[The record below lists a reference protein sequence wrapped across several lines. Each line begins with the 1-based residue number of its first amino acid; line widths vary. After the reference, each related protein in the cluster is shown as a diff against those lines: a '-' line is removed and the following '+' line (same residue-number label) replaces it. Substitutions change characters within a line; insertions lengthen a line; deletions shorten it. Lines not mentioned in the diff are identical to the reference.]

1 MVLKMPHDDQ
11 YGPIL
16 LNICPVIC
24 DWRIIPS
31 SFQYSDENVYNFQ
44 AKCTCFSK
52 ATEIFQKKIL
62 REIYM
67 LVVWQGYF
75 NGILPA
81 RKIKE
86 YLWIMQNMFKKGF
99 LFTFCFF
106 HWLTSENKHDFT
118 IQSRAQHTQYNL
130 LHQNSRRFFY
140 GEEVCKSK
148 VMCFRCSY
156 HVPQRFVT

>member
-1 MVLKMPHDDQ
+1 MMISMDQFFWPFVHTIAIEETLQVRFNTLMRMSKITRPRVFLNLKP
-11 YGPIL
+11 
-16 LNICPVIC
+16 
-24 DWRIIPS
+24 
-31 SFQYSDENVYNFQ
+31 FE
-44 AKCTCFSK
+44 
-52 ATEIFQKKIL
+52 KIL
-62 REIYM
+62 REIHM